1 MNKYQLRRIGV
12 ASNAA
17 ATRPSLSTCIE
28 LVLDQSDALV
38 SDILEALKAP
48 VLKPV
53 KVDERDDVDPAIRH
67 AVHELLDE
75 VVLVRSAFGD
85 ALRRL
90 VYHSGLQDFGE
101 APMSRIEDI
110 HVFDIQSLDAH
121 IEQALARREVSR
133 SVDSVCVSVMM

>member
-1 MNKYQLRRIGV
+1 MGRGDVRVSGAAGRHAGQRGSKRRKQSMNKYQLRRIGV

-17 ATRPSLSTCIE
+17 APRPSLSACIE

-38 SDILEALKAP
+38 GDILDALKAP
-48 VLKPV
+48 VLKTP
-53 KVDERDDVDPAIRH
+53 KEGERDDVDPAIRF

-75 VVLVRSAFGD
+75 IVLVRSSFGD

-101 APMSRIEDI
+101 APMSCIAI
-110 HVFDIQSLDAH
+110 
-121 IEQALARREVSR
+121 
-133 SVDSVCVSVMM
+133 